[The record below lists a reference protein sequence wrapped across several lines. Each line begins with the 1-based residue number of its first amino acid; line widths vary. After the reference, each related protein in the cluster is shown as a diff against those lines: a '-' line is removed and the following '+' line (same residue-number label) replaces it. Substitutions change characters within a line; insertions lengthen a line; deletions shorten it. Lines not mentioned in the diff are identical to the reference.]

1 MIKLWGL
8 AHKALFYAIFRVASL
23 QLYCLMYRLRVFLG
37 YNKIE
42 VNLIHLSIT
51 KNMAQIMRQNKDDA
65 QLIQEYQ
72 TTNNTEIRD
81 DIVIRYIPLVH
92 FVLGRLGLSK
102 SMGPEYEDAASQG
115 IIGLI
120 ESVDRF
126 NYDYGTQFSTYATLR
141 IRGKVIDYLRALDWL
156 PRGARKRARLVQE
169 AIDDLWEVHHRHP
182 TDEEIAEY
190 IDMPPGKVRQALID
204 YSHVVV
210 SLDTNPS
217 IYEDEEASFHEL
229 VADDSQV
236 DPFELIEDADQKT
249 LVIRSIHELPDRDQ
263 LILSLYYNDGLTFK
277 EIGAVLDISESR
289 VCQLHGRIV
298 AKLKSTLDA
307 TTQFPNN
314 SAKTAATKNGT
325 LTTRKIFAR
334 ELKQLPI
341 SV

>member
-1 MIKLWGL
+1 MR
-8 AHKALFYAIFRVASL
+8 HK
-23 QLYCLMYRLRVFLG
+23 
-37 YNKIE
+37 N
-42 VNLIHLSIT
+42 
-51 KNMAQIMRQNKDDA
+51 DDA

-81 DIVIRYIPLVH
+81 DIVLRYIPLVH

-126 NYDYGTQFSTYATLR
+126 NYEYGTQFSTYATLR

-156 PRGARKRARLVQE
+156 PRGARKKARLVQD
-169 AIDDLWEVHHRHP
+169 AIDDLWEVHHRQP
-182 TDEEIAEY
+182 TDEEIAVY

-217 IYEDEEASFHEL
+217 IYEDEDASFHEL

-249 LVIRSIHELPDRDQ
+249 LVIRSIQELPDRDQ

-277 EIGAVLDISESR
+277 EIGAVLEISESR

-298 AKLKSTLDA
+298 SKLKSALEK
-307 TTQFPNN
+307 TTQFTNS
-314 SAKTAATKNGT
+314 SAKTTKTENGA
-325 LTTRKIFAR
+325 RSPHKIFGR
-334 ELKQLPI
+334 ELKQVPV

>member
-1 MIKLWGL
+1 MR
-8 AHKALFYAIFRVASL
+8 HK
-23 QLYCLMYRLRVFLG
+23 
-37 YNKIE
+37 N
-42 VNLIHLSIT
+42 
-51 KNMAQIMRQNKDDA
+51 DDA

-81 DIVIRYIPLVH
+81 DIVLRYIPLVH

-126 NYDYGTQFSTYATLR
+126 NYEYGTQFSTYATLR

-156 PRGARKRARLVQE
+156 PRGARKKARLVQD
-169 AIDDLWEVHHRHP
+169 AIDDLWEVHHRQP
-182 TDEEIAEY
+182 TDEEIAVY

-217 IYEDEEASFHEL
+217 IYEDEDSSFHEL
-229 VADDSQV
+229 VADDSQA
-236 DPFELIEDADQKT
+236 DPFDIIEDADQKT
-249 LVIRSIHELPDRDQ
+249 LVIRSIQELPDRDQ

-277 EIGAVLDISESR
+277 EIGAVLEISESR

-298 AKLKSTLDA
+298 SKLKSALDKSTQITISSA
-307 TTQFPNN
+307 TT
-314 SAKTAATKNGT
+314 AKTKSGARNSLKLYG
-325 LTTRKIFAR
+325 R
-334 ELKQLPI
+334 ELKQLPV

>member
-1 MIKLWGL
+1 MQ
-8 AHKALFYAIFRVASL
+8 HK
-23 QLYCLMYRLRVFLG
+23 
-37 YNKIE
+37 
-42 VNLIHLSIT
+42 
-51 KNMAQIMRQNKDDA
+51 KDDA

-72 TTNNTEIRD
+72 ATGNIDIRD
-81 DIVIRYIPLVH
+81 EIVLRYIPLVH

-182 TDEEIAEY
+182 TDEEIA
-190 IDMPPGKVRQALID
+190 IHLDMPPGKVRQAQID
-204 YSHVVV
+204 YCHVVV

-236 DPFELIEDADQKT
+236 DPFELIEEADQKT
-249 LVIRSIHELPDRDQ
+249 LVIRSIQELPDRDQ

-277 EIGAVLDISESR
+277 EIGAILEISESR

-298 AKLKSTLDA
+298 SKLKSTLDA
-307 TTQFPNN
+307 ATRSTN
-314 SAKTAATKNGT
+314 SLVKTAKTKNST
-325 LTTRKIFAR
+325 RTSRKIFSR
-334 ELKQLPI
+334 ELSQQP
-341 SV
+341 VTV